1 MKNDIFSNLKKGN
14 FFYQIPDNIVIQLSY
29 SSYCRLFVFLFR
41 MQMNFGEDGMDFS
54 DPNIDIMQNIDVS
67 KFMEDYLN
75 SSSGNPPGSF

>member
-1 MKNDIFSNLKKGN
+1 
-14 FFYQIPDNIVIQLSY
+14 
-29 SSYCRLFVFLFR
+29 